1 MKDTVRR
8 ILLFVVILI
17 AGLVL
22 ILFDLPAVLLVLVVI
37 VLAFVALLI
46 NGSIKLP
53 KLRVPNI
60 AFSLK
65 KGPKKQDKEQ
75 KSPVVQKAAPEKS
88 GKKQE
93 PPPKK
98 TTKKT
103 SPKSTGSLSTIRGA
117 FSSMG
122 QALSVI
128 AGDIG
133 KARKP
138 SSAKQRDKQKLD
150 QMLDQSVQGRA
161 PDIRS
166 LKEANPEIVPSGKQ
180 TVSDPFS
187 TLVKEQMNTE
197 LLESEGAGEDLGDL
211 ASLNDFDLGA
221 DMTGAFSDDISNL
234 DISLDAEEGIAID
247 DDSDT
252 DEVASILAANMGDL
266 DPAEEEKDLLSSDMN
281 LGGLEDLDINSIDL
295 DQELGD
301 PDNPET
307 KESRMVSQPEKSS
320 PGSSQKPAS
329 SSPAPMGGSPPA
341 SAPSAKPAVM
351 ETPKDMSA
359 SMMAFSSGKGMDDD
373 LMSSL
378 KSDASGVK
386 RNDNAPLLRDLKD
399 VKVPAED
406 LEKDLEGILS
416 MTKAKK

>member
-103 SPKSTGSLSTIRGA
+103 SSNTTGSLSTIRGA

-221 DMTGAFSDDISNL
+221 DMSGAFSDDISNL

-320 PGSSQKPAS
+320 PGPSQKPAS

>member
-1 MKDTVRR
+1 MKDSVRR

-22 ILFDLPAVLLVLVVI
+22 IMFDLPAVFLVLVVI
-37 VLAFVALLI
+37 ALAFVALLI

-53 KLRVPNI
+53 KFRVPKI
-60 AFSLK
+60 AFSSK
-65 KGPKKQDKEQ
+65 KGTKTEEKGQ
-75 KSPVVQKAAPEKS
+75 KSPVAQKAAPEKS
-88 GKKQE
+88 GKKPE
-93 PPPKK
+93 PPSKK
-98 TTKKT
+98 ATKKT
-103 SPKSTGSLSTIRGA
+103 SSTTTGRFSIFRDA

-122 QALSVI
+122 KAFSVI

-138 SSAKQRDKQKLD
+138 SSAKQQDKQKLE

-187 TLVKEQMNTE
+187 TLVKEQMNTD
-197 LLESEGAGEDLGDL
+197 LLDSEGPGEDFGDL
-211 ASLNDFDLGA
+211 TSMPDFDMGA
-221 DMTGAFSDDISNL
+221 DMTGAFGDDISNL

-247 DDSDT
+247 DDSDN

-266 DPAEEEKDLLSSDMN
+266 DPAEEETDPLSDDMN

-301 PDNPET
+301 PDNLDK
-307 KESRMVSQPEKSS
+307 KESISVSPQEKS
-320 PGSSQKPAS
+320 PQLTAQKPAS
-329 SSPAPMGGSPPA
+329 STAAPMGGSPFA

-351 ETPKDMSA
+351 ETPKDMSN
-359 SMMAFSSGKGMDDD
+359 SMMAFSTGKGMDDD

-378 KSDASGVK
+378 KSDAAGVK
-386 RNDNAPLLRDLKD
+386 RDDNAPLLRDLKD
-399 VKVPAED
+399 VKVPAAD

-416 MTKAKK
+416 MTKVKK

>member
-1 MKDTVRR
+1 MKDSVRR

-22 ILFDLPAVLLVLVVI
+22 ILFDLPAVFLVLVVI
-37 VLAFVALLI
+37 ALAFVALLI

-53 KLRVPNI
+53 NLRVPKL
-60 AFSLK
+60 ASSK
-65 KGPKKQDKEQ
+65 KGTKTEEKGQ
-75 KSPVVQKAAPEKS
+75 KSPVTQKAAPEKS
-88 GKKQE
+88 GKKPE
-93 PPPKK
+93 PSPKK
-98 TTKKT
+98 VTKTT
-103 SPKSTGSLSTIRGA
+103 SSTTTGRFSTIRGA

-122 QALSVI
+122 QAFSVI

-133 KARKP
+133 KARKT

-197 LLESEGAGEDLGDL
+197 LLDSEGAGEDLGDL

-221 DMTGAFSDDISNL
+221 DMSGAFGDDIANL

-266 DPAEEEKDLLSSDMN
+266 DPGEEETDPLSNDMN

-301 PDNPET
+301 PDNPEK
-307 KESRMVSQPEKSS
+307 KESRTVAQPEKSP
-320 PGSSQKPAS
+320 PGVSQKPTS
-329 SSPAPMGGSPPA
+329 SSPAVMGGSPLA
-341 SAPSAKPAVM
+341 SAPSAKPAIV
-351 ETPKDMSA
+351 ETPKDMSN

-378 KSDASGVK
+378 KSDAAGVK

-399 VKVPAED
+399 VKVPATD
-406 LEKDLEGILS
+406 LEKDLEGILN
-416 MTKAKK
+416 MTKVKK